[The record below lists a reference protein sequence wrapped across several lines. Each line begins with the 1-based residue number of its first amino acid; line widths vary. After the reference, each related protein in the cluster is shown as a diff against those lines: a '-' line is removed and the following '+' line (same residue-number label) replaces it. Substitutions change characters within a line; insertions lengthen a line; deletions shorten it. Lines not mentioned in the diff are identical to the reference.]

1 MSPSDTY
8 PNCSQPMPDNTINYE
23 DSKNSDTP
31 VDYSPTNLDED
42 SVVNVPM
49 RISLIR
55 ELYNLFGTLLEQHS
69 HT

>member
-8 PNCSQPMPDNTINYE
+8 PNCSQPMPDNIINYE
-23 DSKNSDTP
+23 DSKNSETP
-31 VDYSPTNLDED
+31 VDED

-69 HT
+69 

>member
-8 PNCSQPMPDNTINYE
+8 PNCSQPMPDNIVNYE
-23 DSKNSDTP
+23 DSKNSETP
-31 VDYSPTNLDED
+31 VDED

-69 HT
+69 

>member
-1 MSPSDTY
+1 
-8 PNCSQPMPDNTINYE
+8 MPDNIVNYE
-23 DSKNSDTP
+23 DSKNSETP
-31 VDYSPTNLDED
+31 VDED

-69 HT
+69 

>member
-1 MSPSDTY
+1 
-8 PNCSQPMPDNTINYE
+8 MPDNTINYE